1 MAERAERILAI
12 EPRSGRA
19 TAFYSM
25 LVPLGAHVTPF
36 FPFGAHIRI
45 NGRSMFFLES
55 PFIANGKRQ

>member
-1 MAERAERILAI
+1 MDI
-12 EPRSGRA
+12 RA

-25 LVPLGAHVTPF
+25 LLPLGAHVTPF